1 MTRAL
6 LLLLLVAS
14 PLAALDYTTAP
25 TLANPAG
32 TTVVSV
38 ATVSALQ
45 TAVANLAS
53 NQVIE
58 LADGTYTLTQSLFVN
73 YGGASTLSNVGIRSA
88 SRNPAACIIQ
98 GAGMSG
104 AIPHGIHVSKV
115 NGMLIADLTIRLV
128 ANHAIQLAGENGV
141 SNVRMYNL
149 RLHDTGEQF
158 IKGTTSGYGAGS
170 DNGIVEYCLL
180 SYTTQGTTYTNGV
193 DIHGGDGWTIRHCR
207 FERVNVIPGGIGPAV
222 LMWNGSSNT
231 LCEGNTFINC
241 ETAIAY
247 GLVDRTAPQT
257 DHSGGIIRNNFIWRA
272 SGTPTGVDAPD
283 CSILV
288 WDSPNTKVL
297 HNTIIQTG
305 SYANAI
311 EYRFSTTGAEF
322 RYNLCD
328 AAVSDRGGGTSSNTA
343 AGNVTS
349 AVSGWFVA
357 ASSGNLRLSASAP
370 ATVVDAASAHA
381 DAPLDYDA
389 SVRGSAPDVGAHE
402 YNAAPSVP
410 AAPTGC
416 SATALSGLQVQV
428 TWNDASANET
438 GFRIERS
445 TGGAFSTAG
454 SVAAGVETFTDSGLT
469 DGQTYTYRVVA
480 FNATGDSSASNT
492 DDATAV
498 LTAPVGSGGTSAGG
512 GGGGCSTGGTAALW
526 ALALLGLWLAVR
538 RVSFETAV

>member
-1 MTRAL
+1 MNRVAL
-6 LLLLLVAS
+6 LLLLVSS
-14 PLAALDYTTAP
+14 PLAALDYTAAP

-32 TTVVSV
+32 TAVVSV
-38 ATVSALQ
+38 STASALQ
-45 TAVANLAS
+45 TAITNLQS

-73 YGGASTLSNVGIRSA
+73 YGGATTLTNVGIRSA
-88 SRNPAACIIQ
+88 SRNPTACVIQ

-128 ANHAIQLAGENGV
+128 ANHAIQLAGESGV
-141 SNVRMYNL
+141 TNVRMYNL
-149 RLHDTGEQF
+149 RLYDTGEQF

-193 DIHGGDGWTIRHCR
+193 DVHGGDGWIIRHNR

-247 GLVDRTAPQT
+247 GLIDLTAPQA

-272 SGTPTGVDAPD
+272 SGTPTGVDTPD

-297 HNTIIQTG
+297 HNTVLQNG

-322 RYNLCD
+322 RYNLSD
-328 AAVSDRGGGTSSNTA
+328 AAVTDRGGGTSGNTA
-343 AGNVTS
+343 GGNVTS
-349 AVSGWFVA
+349 AVSGWFVS
-357 ASSGNLRLSASAP
+357 ASTGNLRLSAAAP
-370 ATVVDAASAHA
+370 ASVVDAASTHA
-381 DAPLDYDA
+381 DATTDYDG
-389 SVRGSAPDVGAHE
+389 SVRGSSPDIGAHE
-402 YNAAPSVP
+402 YNATPSAP
-410 AAPTGC
+410 ATPTGC
-416 SATALSGLQVQV
+416 TATALSGLQVLV
-428 TWNDASANET
+428 SWNDASSNED

-454 SVAAGVETFTDSGLT
+454 TVAAGVESYTDSGLT
-469 DGQTYTYRVVA
+469 EGQLYTYRVVSH
-480 FNATGDSSASNT
+480 NTVGDSSASNT
-492 DDATAV
+492 AGATAV
-498 LTAPVGSGGTSAGG
+498 TTAPVGSSSTGGG
-512 GGGGCSTGGTAALW
+512 GGGGCSTGGAAASW
-526 ALALLGLWLAVR
+526 VLALLGLWLAAR
-538 RVSFETAV
+538 RVSFETPV